1 MRRRLSDLRH
11 PGRSPADRVVIWQAA
26 SVLLGYPDEQVLAR
40 LQLVRAAAATLPR
53 RDREVLGALCD
64 DLSAA
69 DPRAAQER
77 YVETFDHKRRRTLY
91 LTYWVAGDTR
101 NRGQAILN
109 VAQTYRASGAVPPSD
124 ELADHLTVVL
134 EFAATVDPG
143 AGYALLAGHVTPL
156 TMLEAALREA
166 GSVYAD
172 LVGLVVS
179 TLPAAGPDDLARAR
193 RLTMAGPPVEAV
205 GLDPYPT
212 PFPHMGPAPGAGPV
226 PLTLEPTG
234 GPR

>member
-1 MRRRLSDLRH
+1 MRARWAARA
-11 PGRSPADRVVIWQAA
+11 PGRARTRSVVWQAA
-26 SVLLGYPDEQVLAR
+26 SVLLSYPDEAALAR
-40 LQLVRAAAATLPR
+40 LPVVRAAAATLPR
-53 RDREVLGALCD
+53 RERAVLTALVD
-64 DLSAA
+64 DLEAC
-69 DPRAAQER
+69 DPVAAQAR

-109 VAQTYRASGAVPPSD
+109 VAQVYRASGVTPPAD

-134 EFAATVDPG
+134 EFAATIDPR
-143 AGYALLAGHVTPL
+143 AGYALLAGHVTPIRL
-156 TMLEAALREA
+156 LETALREW
-166 GSVYAD
+166 GSPYAD
-172 LVGLVVS
+172 VVGLVADS
-179 TLPAAGPDDLARAR
+179 LPAPGADDLARAR

-212 PFPHMGPAPGAGPV
+212 PGPTH
-226 PLTLEPTG
+226 LTLAPTG

>member
-1 MRRRLSDLRH
+1 VRRRLSDLRH
-11 PGRSPADRVVIWQAA
+11 PGRSGADREVIWQAA
-26 SVLLGYPDEQVLAR
+26 SVLLSYPDDPMLGR
-40 LQLVRAAAATLPR
+40 LPLVRAAASSLPR
-53 RDREVLGALCD
+53 RDRQVVLALVD
-64 DLSAA
+64 DLAA
-69 DPRAAQER
+69 LEPMAAQTR

-109 VAQTYRASGAVPPSD
+109 VAQTYRASGAMPPSD

-134 EFAATVDPG
+134 EFAATVDPD

-156 TMLEAALREA
+156 SMLESALREA

-179 TLPAAGPDDLARAR
+179 TLPAPGPDDLARAR

-212 PFPHMGPAPGAGPV
+212 PLPHGVARPAPGPV

-234 GPR
+234 GLR

>member
-1 MRRRLSDLRH
+1 VRLRLPDLRH
-11 PGRSPADRVVIWQAA
+11 PSRSPRARRVVWQAA
-26 SVLLGYPDEQVLAR
+26 SVLLSYPDETVLGR
-40 LQLVRAAAATLPR
+40 LPLVRAAAPSLPR
-53 RDREVLGALCD
+53 RDAEVLVALAD
-64 DLSAA
+64 DLAA
-69 DPRAAQER
+69 MDPMAAQAR

-109 VAQTYRASGAVPPSD
+109 VAQAYRDSGVRAPSD

-134 EFAATVDPG
+134 EFAATVDEE
-143 AGYALLAGHVTPL
+143 AGYRLLAGHVTPI
-156 TMLEAALREA
+156 TMLSAALAEA
-166 GSVYAD
+166 GSPYAGVVD
-172 LVGLVVS
+172 LVAS
-179 TLPAAGPDDLARAR
+179 TLPAPGPDDLARAR

-212 PFPHMGPAPGAGPV
+212 PLSSRGPSAAGGV